1 MYRWETAGY
10 LNWSNQLLG
19 TLAAHPKYSAVK
31 TYVLQAKKLS
41 NMSVNNFNAWNYSLS
56 AALARKAYMSLV
68 QAANIV
74 GVPTPDA
81 LQVQAVVPNLQAPH
95 EGDPIR
101 FPDD

>member
-1 MYRWETAGY
+1 MTAT
-10 LNWSNQLLG
+10 LG
-19 TLAAHPKYSAVK
+19 ELAAHPKYGTVK
-31 TYVLQAKKLS
+31 AYVLQAQKFS
-41 NMSVNNFNAWNYSLS
+41 NMSVNNFNAWNYGAS
-56 AALARKAYMSLV
+56 AALARKSYMSFV
-68 QAANIV
+68 QAANIL